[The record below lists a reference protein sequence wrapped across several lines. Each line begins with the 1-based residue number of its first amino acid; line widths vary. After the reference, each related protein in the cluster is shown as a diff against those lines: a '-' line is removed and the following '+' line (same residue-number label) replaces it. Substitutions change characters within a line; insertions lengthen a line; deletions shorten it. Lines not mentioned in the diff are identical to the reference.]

1 MYEEETT
8 EQQNPPPW
16 IGASRAST
24 IMDAMS
30 SRWHYWTPE
39 NVRTITS
46 QPMTDASA
54 KLLAAEC
61 NAVDPH
67 GLDYKTLST
76 VFAELKEG
84 YQI

>member
-1 MYEEETT
+1 MYEEELN

-16 IGASRAST
+16 ST
-24 IMDAMS
+24 ARSVSNIALAME
-30 SRWHYWTPE
+30 SRWHYWTAE
-39 NVRTITS
+39 NVQSVTS
-46 QPMTDASA
+46 QPLTD
-54 KLLAAEC
+54 KQCQLLAAEC

-84 YQI
+84 YQL

>member
-1 MYEEETT
+1 MYEEEAN
-8 EQQNPPPW
+8 EQLNPPTW
-16 IGASRAST
+16 ITARKASVIVDGLA
-24 IMDAMS
+24 
-30 SRWHYWTPE
+30 SRWHYWTAE
-39 NVRTITS
+39 NVQSVTS
-46 QPMTDASA
+46 QPLTN
-54 KLLAAEC
+54 KQCQLLAAEC